1 MKPSLTDKAEM
12 PPARCIVSG
21 DAEGPFIDTHCYAA
35 EVDPYIYLSVSYI
48 KEIARDLLGMVEK
61 AKIEELEEQVN
72 ALRAKLETQ
81 EKVEDAIKTI
91 EEFTAE
97 KVMA

>member
-1 MKPSLTDKAEM
+1 MKATLTDKAEM

-21 DAEGPFIDTHCYAA
+21 DTSGPFIDTHCYAA
-35 EVDPYIYLSVSYI
+35 EIDPYIYLSANYV

-61 AKIEELEEQVN
+61 EKIEALEEQVE
-72 ALRAKLETQ
+72 ALRVKLEAQ

-91 EEFTAE
+91 EEFTSE